1 MKEENCTSSLAGRMM
16 SLKYT
21 CVLFSGVVAKSGGGK
36 LKSRP
41 SGKPSNESLAQRRR
55 FPISSTSYQACKDR
69 FDAMMFRS

>member
-1 MKEENCTSSLAGRMM
+1 MEAGRASSLAGRMM

-41 SGKPSNESLAQRRR
+41 SWKPSRDSLQPPALAAW
-55 FPISSTSYQACKDR
+55 ISQ
-69 FDAMMFRS
+69 